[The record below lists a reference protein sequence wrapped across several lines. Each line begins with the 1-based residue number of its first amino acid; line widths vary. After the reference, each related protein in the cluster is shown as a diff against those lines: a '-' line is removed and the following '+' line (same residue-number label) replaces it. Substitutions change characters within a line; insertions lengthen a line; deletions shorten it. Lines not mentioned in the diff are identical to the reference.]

1 MCEKRIKNDEE
12 KKKIKVEKMMKKMS
26 KKMGGDAEKYREF
39 V

>member
-1 MCEKRIKNDEE
+1 MCEKRRKNDEE
-12 KKKIKVEKMMKKMS
+12 KKKIKVEKMMRKMC